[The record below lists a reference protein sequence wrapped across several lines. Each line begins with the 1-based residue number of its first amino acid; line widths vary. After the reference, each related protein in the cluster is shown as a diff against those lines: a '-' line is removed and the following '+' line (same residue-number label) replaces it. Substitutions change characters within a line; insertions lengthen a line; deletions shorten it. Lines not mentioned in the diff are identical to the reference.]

1 MNICKKRRIQTA
13 RLELKPYSAQ
23 DIGALAALLMNPEI
37 AKTFMVPE
45 FESIAQAEALA
56 EKLVGF
62 SRIEDVRHLEYGIYL
77 NGTLIGFVNDCGIED
92 DEIEIGYVVHP
103 EYQGRGYA
111 SEAVKAVLGE
121 LRETGFR
128 KVSAGYFAE
137 NEVSRR
143 VTEKCGMKPVERTD
157 EEEYRGKKHLCRY
170 CEIEF

>member
-1 MNICKKRRIQTA
+1 M
-13 RLELKPYSAQ
+13 
-23 DIGALAALLMNPEI
+23 
-37 AKTFMVPE
+37 
-45 FESIAQAEALA
+45 
-56 EKLVGF
+56 
-62 SRIEDVRHLEYGIYL
+62 EYGIYL

-137 NEVSRR
+137 NEASRR
-143 VTEKCGMKPVERTD
+143 VMEKCGMKPVERTD
-157 EEEYRGKKHLCRY
+157 EEEYRGEKHLCRY

>member
-37 AKTFMVPE
+37 AKTFMVSE
-45 FESIAQAEALA
+45 FESIAQAKALA
-56 EKLVGF
+56 EKLVDF

-77 NGTLIGFVNDCGIED
+77 NGALIGFVNDCGIED

-137 NEVSRR
+137 NEASRR
-143 VTEKCGMKPVERTD
+143 VMEKCGMKPVERTD